1 MKVELDL
8 YFEWDDEKN
17 NLLKSDSTRQ
27 NISFESVVIALTK
40 EENLLDYIDSPTHY
54 WQKCYVININD
65 YVYIVPFVQE
75 WNKIFLETIYSS
87 RKYTKYYL
95 NK

>member
-40 EENLLDYIDSPTHY
+40 EENLLDYIDSPTHSG
-54 WQKCYVININD
+54 QKCYVININD

-75 WNKIFLETIYSS
+75 GNKIFLETIYPS

>member
-40 EENLLDYIDSPTHY
+40 EENLLDYIDSPTH
-54 WQKCYVININD
+54 
-65 YVYIVPFVQE
+65 
-75 WNKIFLETIYSS
+75 S
-87 RKYTKYYL
+87 
-95 NK
+95 

>member
-1 MKVELDL
+1 MSVL
-8 YFEWDDEKN
+8 
-17 NLLKSDSTRQ
+17 
-27 NISFESVVIALTK
+27 ISYKMLNS
-40 EENLLDYIDSPTHY
+40 

-75 WNKIFLETIYSS
+75 WNKIFLETIYPS

>member
-1 MKVELDL
+1 MFDIQKLTSTYKLSSELDL

-40 EENLLDYIDSPTHY
+40 EENLLDYIDSPTH
-54 WQKCYVININD
+54 
-65 YVYIVPFVQE
+65 
-75 WNKIFLETIYSS
+75 S
-87 RKYTKYYL
+87 
-95 NK
+95 